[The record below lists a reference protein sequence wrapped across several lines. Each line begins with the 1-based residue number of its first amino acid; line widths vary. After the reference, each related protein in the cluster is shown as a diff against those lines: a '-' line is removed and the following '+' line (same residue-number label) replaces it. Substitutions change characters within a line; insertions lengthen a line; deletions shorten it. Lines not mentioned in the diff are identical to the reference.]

1 MPSLNKRLAE
11 FNTKMPPPAEMPVEL
26 LCRDKNGTYT
36 IPYTCCWFD
45 EEWRNFETDETVIAS
60 IVGWRP
66 IEQRRTFRSLKKWRR
81 H

>member
-66 IEQRRTFRSLKKWRR
+66 IEERRKFRSLKK
-81 H
+81 

>member
-1 MPSLNKRLAE
+1 MTSLHKRIAE
-11 FNTKMPPPAEMPVEL
+11 FNTKAPPPEEMPVEL

-45 EEWRNFETDETVIAS
+45 EEWRNFVTDETVVAS

-66 IEQRRTFRSLKKWRR
+66 IEERRKFRPLKKWRR

>member
-26 LCRDKNGTYT
+26 LCREKNVTYT

-45 EEWRNFETDETVIAS
+45 EEWRNFETDETVMAS

-66 IEQRRTFRSLKKWRR
+66 IDERRKFRSLKKWRR

>member
-66 IEQRRTFRSLKKWRR
+66 IEERRKFRSLKKCRR

>member
-1 MPSLNKRLAE
+1 MSSLTKRLSE
-11 FNTKMPPPAEMPVEL
+11 FNTNAPPPEEMPVEL

-36 IPYTCCWFD
+36 IPYICCLYD
-45 EEWRNFETDETVIAS
+45 EEWWNFETDETVMAS

-66 IEQRRTFRSLKKWRR
+66 IEERRKFKPLKKWRR

>member
-11 FNTKMPPPAEMPVEL
+11 FNTKMPPPAEMFVEL

-45 EEWRNFETDETVIAS
+45 EEWRNFETDETVMAS

-66 IEQRRTFRSLKKWRR
+66 IEERRKFRSLKKWRR

>member
-36 IPYTCCWFD
+36 MPYTCCWFD
-45 EEWRNFETDETVIAS
+45 EEWRNFETDETVMAS

-66 IEQRRTFRSLKKWRR
+66 IDERRKFRSLKKWRR

>member
-1 MPSLNKRLAE
+1 MPPLNKRIAE
-11 FNTKMPPPAEMPVEL
+11 FHTKAPPPEEMPVEL
-26 LCRDKNGTYT
+26 LGRDKNGTYT

-66 IEQRRTFRSLKKWRR
+66 IEERRKFRSLKKWRR

>member
-60 IVGWRP
+60 IVEIGRA
-66 IEQRRTFRSLKKWRR
+66 
-81 H
+81 HV